1 MTSNKKITVV
11 VGATGNQGSS
21 VAHTFLDSPQW
32 HVRCVTRNPSSSA
45 SQALKDLG
53 AEVVQGNLSDLSSL
67 ALAFKDAN
75 AIFVNTDFHETYR
88 GSQALGLAEQDAGKL
103 AYDQEVLH
111 GKYAAIAAASVPSL
125 ERFVYSAL
133 GPVKKHSKGKY
144 ESNHWDSKAAIVE
157 FVEERLPNLSKKMSL
172 IYLGGYN
179 TNSHHGTMQLAAS
192 NNSSCH

>member
-75 AIFVNTDFHETYR
+75 AIFVNTDFMKH
-88 GSQALGLAEQDAGKL
+88 
-103 AYDQEVLH
+103 
-111 GKYAAIAAASVPSL
+111 IADPK
-125 ERFVYSAL
+125 
-133 GPVKKHSKGKY
+133 P
-144 ESNHWDSKAAIVE
+144 
-157 FVEERLPNLSKKMSL
+157 
-172 IYLGGYN
+172 
-179 TNSHHGTMQLAAS
+179 
-192 NNSSCH
+192 